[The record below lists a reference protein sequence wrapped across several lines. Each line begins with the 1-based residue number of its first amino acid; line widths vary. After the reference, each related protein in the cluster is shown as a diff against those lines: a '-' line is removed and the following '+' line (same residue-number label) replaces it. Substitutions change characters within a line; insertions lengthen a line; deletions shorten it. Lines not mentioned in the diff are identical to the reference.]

1 MISKKKETE
10 IELRPWVVDGL
21 GLLEVLHGPL
31 ELMGDQL
38 VLQVGG
44 VGPRDLGE
52 PGQCLGC
59 QLNYSWLRGGSR
71 ESFAK
76 IVAEPKQKGFVT
88 RILR

>member
-1 MISKKKETE
+1 MAI
-10 IELRPWVVDGL
+10 PGVVDCL

-52 PGQCLGC
+52 PGQGFGC
-59 QLNYSWLRGGSR
+59 QFNYSWFCGGSR

-76 IVAEPKQKGFVT
+76 IVAEPKQIGFVT